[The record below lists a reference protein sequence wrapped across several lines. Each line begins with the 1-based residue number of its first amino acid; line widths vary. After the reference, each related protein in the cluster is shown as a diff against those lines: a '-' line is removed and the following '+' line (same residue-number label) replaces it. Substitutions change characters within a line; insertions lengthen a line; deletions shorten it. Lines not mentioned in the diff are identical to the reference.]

1 MQTDDI
7 DAYLVAQTHTQSMAS
22 VPPDQIPD
30 EVLQQVLEEEQRD
43 VGGAVPRSPLAELTS
58 AEANVLPVNQRAAAK
73 RAAKKAAPK
82 QACAGGKR
90 PLQPVAPGVTNARQ
104 PAKCRIC
111 GLRGRTARDCQV
123 RVRA

>member
-43 VGGAVPRSPLAELTS
+43 VGDSAAQCLARRSPS
-58 AEANVLPVNQRAAAK
+58 
-73 RAAKKAAPK
+73 
-82 QACAGGKR
+82 
-90 PLQPVAPGVTNARQ
+90 
-104 PAKCRIC
+104 
-111 GLRGRTARDCQV
+111 
-123 RVRA
+123 